1 MQFQTKAYGAVYM
14 VATRFS
20 GALLRVQ
27 GQFDGATADMW
38 LHLFDAAQLPAN
50 GVTPLKS
57 YPLPQTSPFHWGFD
71 PGTLLFSQGLVVAV
85 SSTPIALTIATGLNV
100 ANFFVDFDSA
110 QHAPGT
116 SIVGNLTTARETLDV
131 VTTDS
136 TVYYVDAWV
145 TGTPAEDPL
154 YVMLFDGI
162 NIAAA
167 SNAVPVAM
175 YVYHASG
182 KNTKYRFDFGSN
194 GKRFLKC
201 CVGLSSDGTKYV
213 ATGSNNLLAQ
223 AVYL

>member
-1 MQFQTKAYGAVYM
+1 MQFNTKTTASATSL

-27 GQFDGATADMW
+27 GYFNGNTTDLW
-38 LHLFDAAQLPAN
+38 LQLHDAAQLPAN
-50 GVTPLKS
+50 GAVPLKS
-57 YPLPQTSPFHWGFD
+57 YSLPQTAPFHWGFD
-71 PGTLLFSQGLVVAV
+71 PGTLLFSKGLVCAV
-85 SSTPIALTIATGLNV
+85 STTPTTLTLSADTADFL
-100 ANFFVDFDSA
+100 VDFDSA

-213 ATGSNNLLAQ
+213 ATSSNNLLAQ